1 MEVFNLMYKD
11 YNIVTIAKLLGI
23 FSKTLRYYESKNVI
37 KPKRDPDT
45 GCRYYNAWELH
56 MLLQAEHYQSYGYT
70 LKEIVKLFQH
80 QELNCTA
87 IIHHLRLPCTRRNR
101 HHPCCK
107 ENVLKDERFT
117 ISSTLS
123 NSCVH
128 IQ

>member
-23 FSKTLRYYESKNVI
+23 FSETLRYYESKNVL
-37 KPKRDPDT
+37 KPKRDP
-45 GCRYYNAWELH
+45 GYRLQ
-56 MLLQAEHYQSYGYT
+56 LLQRMGAAHASAGRALPELRIY

-80 QELNCTA
+80 QELNGTA

-101 HHPCCK
+101 PHPCCK